1 MRLRYPGTLPNACPM
16 DNTLRNIVF
25 FIALMATIL
34 ALGSALAHAYE
45 LPRKISLSRDA
56 YFTVQSI
63 YAGWDRLAFVLL
75 IQLSALLTLAWL
87 SRQEPSVLW
96 PVIVALVGLIAAQ
109 IVFWIWTFPANK
121 ATQNWTTIPENWE
134 TLRRNWEYS
143 HLAGAIFQ
151 LICAAALVIA
161 LLSRRS
167 APHHGEIEI
176 HGPGPVE
183 TS

>member
-1 MRLRYPGTLPNACPM
+1 MAIPFRSF
-16 DNTLRNIVF
+16 VF

-34 ALGSALAHAYE
+34 ALGGALAHAYE
-45 LPRKISLSRDA
+45 LPRKIGLSRGD

-75 IQLSALLTLAWL
+75 VQLVSLLMLVWVVRGEAA
-87 SRQEPSVLW
+87 VLW
-96 PVIVALVGLIAAQ
+96 PVIVALLGLIAGQ
-109 IVFWIWTFPANK
+109 TIFWIWTFPANQ

-151 LICAAALVIA
+151 LISAAALIVA
-161 LLSRRS
+161 ALSRSPAPDS
-167 APHHGEIEI
+167 A
-176 HGPGPVE
+176 
-183 TS
+183 